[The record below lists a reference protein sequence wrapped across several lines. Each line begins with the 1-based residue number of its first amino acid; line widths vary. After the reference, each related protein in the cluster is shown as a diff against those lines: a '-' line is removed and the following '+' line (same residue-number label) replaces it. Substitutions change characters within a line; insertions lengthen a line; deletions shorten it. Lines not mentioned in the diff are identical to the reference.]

1 MIKCTDIHKSYGEL
15 EVLKGVT
22 LEIKPKEV
30 VSIIGPSGAGK
41 STLLHILGTLGTAD
55 SGSIEIAGRNLKSMS
70 SNELASFRNKH
81 IGFVF
86 QFHHLL
92 AEFSALENVLIP
104 AMIAG
109 ADTKAAEKK
118 ALGILEILGV
128 AQRSTHKPAEL
139 SGGEAQRVAIARA
152 LMNDPEVLFADEPS
166 GNLDSKTRE
175 ELHKTFFD
183 LRDKLGLTIVL
194 VTHDTHLAEMS
205 DRQIEIIDGKIVI

>member
-1 MIKCTDIHKSYGEL
+1 MIKCTDIHKSYGDL
-15 EVLKGVT
+15 EVLKGVS
-22 LEIKPKEV
+22 LEIKPCEV

-55 SGSIEIAGRNLKSMS
+55 QGSVEIAGRDLKSMS

-92 AEFSALENVLIP
+92 TEFSALENVLIP

-109 ADTKAAEKK
+109 GDIKSSEKK
-118 ALGILEILGV
+118 AVEILKILGV
-128 AQRSTHKPAEL
+128 DHRKTHKPAEL

-152 LMNDPEVLFADEPS
+152 LMNSPEVLFADEPS
-166 GNLDSKTRE
+166 GNLDSRTRE

-183 LRDKLGLTIVL
+183 LRDELGLTVVL
-194 VTHDTHLAEMS
+194 VTHDNSLAGMS
-205 DRQIEIIDGKIVI
+205 DRQIEIIDGKIVK

>member
-15 EVLKGVT
+15 EVLKGVS
-22 LEIKPKEV
+22 LEIKPREV

-41 STLLHILGTLGTAD
+41 STLLHILGTLGLAD
-55 SGSIEIAGRNLKSMS
+55 SGSVEIAGRNLKSMS

-109 ADTKAAEKK
+109 TDIKYAEKK
-118 ALGILEILGV
+118 AIEILSILGIDH
-128 AQRSTHKPAEL
+128 RKTHKPAEL

-152 LMNDPEVLFADEPS
+152 LMNEPEVLFADEPS

-175 ELHKTFFD
+175 ELHRTFFE
-183 LRDKLGLTIVL
+183 LRDKLGLTVVL

-205 DRQIEIIDGKIVI
+205 DRQIEIIDGKIVK